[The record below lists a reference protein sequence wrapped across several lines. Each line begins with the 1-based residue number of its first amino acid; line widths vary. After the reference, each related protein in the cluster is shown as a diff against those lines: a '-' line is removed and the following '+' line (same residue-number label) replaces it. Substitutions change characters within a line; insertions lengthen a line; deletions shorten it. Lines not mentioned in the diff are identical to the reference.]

1 MGNPILDLLGKRQQ
15 PPQSNSLVE
24 LYKTMQSMSN
34 PKDAL
39 ATLMQKNPMVQQA
52 VQLINE
58 SNKSPKELFY
68 SMAQQRGV
76 DPEQILSMFK

>member
-15 PPQSNSLVE
+15 PQQSNSLVE

>member
-15 PPQSNSLVE
+15 LQQSNSLVD

-34 PKDAL
+34 PKNAL
-39 ATLMQKNPMVQQA
+39 TTLMQKNPMVQQA

-68 SMAQQRGV
+68 SMAQQQGV